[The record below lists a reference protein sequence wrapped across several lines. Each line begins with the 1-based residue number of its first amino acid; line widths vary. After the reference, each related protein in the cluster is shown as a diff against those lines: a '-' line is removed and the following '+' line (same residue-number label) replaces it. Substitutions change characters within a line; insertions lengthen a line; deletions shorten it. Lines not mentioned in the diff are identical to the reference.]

1 MKKKLLIPAL
11 IMAMMVPTAVFADG
25 NEATRATS
33 NVGVEFVAETP
44 TEPVKPVDPTDPTKP
59 LEPGDGGE
67 GTGNVGFLTID
78 YVPNISFGEQKLNRK
93 VTTMNST
100 TQKPFVQVTDV
111 RGTGQGWNLQAS
123 LGEFTNGTHTL
134 PNAKLTLENGAVKT
148 GDSVDKNAPITSNK
162 IELTSSKDSDY
173 VDIMGAQ
180 ADHGMGTWITTW
192 LAQDTKSND
201 KVTLNLDT
209 RDARVGTYNATVTWN
224 LIQTP

>member
-11 IMAMMVPTAVFADG
+11 VIALMVPTAVFADE
-25 NEATRATS
+25 NNATTATS

-67 GTGNVGFLTID
+67 GTGNIGPLTID
-78 YVPNISFGEQKLNRK
+78 YVPQISFGEQKLTRK

-123 LGEFTNGTHTL
+123 LGEFTNGTHVL
-134 PNAKLTLENGAVKT
+134 PNAKLVLENGAVKT
-148 GDSVDKNAPITSNK
+148 GDTLDKNAPVTSNK
-162 IELTSSKDSDY
+162 IELTSSKDNNF
-173 VDIMGAQ
+173 VDIMNADT
-180 ADHGMGTWITTW
+180 DHGMGTWITTW
-192 LAQDTKSND
+192 LAQDSKSND

-209 RDARVGTYNATVTWN
+209 RDARVGNYNATITWN